1 MKSIITKIIVAL
13 VSLGVMGGI
22 AVVSIFIY
30 FSFDLPKI
38 SSLNDYKP
46 AVPSVIMA
54 KDGTVLAQLGKEKRE
69 IAQMDEIPKRVVNAF
84 LSAEDDSFY
93 EHTGVDYWGIFR
105 ATIANLKA
113 GKVVQGG
120 STITQQVAKSLLLTS
135 ERSISRKI
143 KDFLLAQRIE
153 EKFSKE
159 EILFLYLNQVYLGG
173 GYYGVKAAFRGYFEK
188 DLSEA
193 TVAEASMVAGLLVAP
208 GRYSPY
214 INPKRAKI
222 RQSYV
227 LGRMYAT
234 GKISKEEY
242 EAAIKEKIKFHIRKP
257 TPFKAGYF
265 TDWVRQRVVALVG
278 EDEFLVGGYE
288 IQTTLDYDLQKVAE
302 EQVQKNVKSVDKRQ
316 GYKGAI
322 KKLNKEEW
330 GDFQKSLL
338 EEFYKEQSTFFTIK
352 EDSEKEYE
360 VIFDTAEL
368 EESKE
373 RLSEFRK
380 SVPDKRIY
388 PGLDKEAKFTK
399 YIRKGETYQG
409 IVEYVDNWARA
420 VHVNIGGQY
429 GIIPYSGF
437 RWAHERNIS
446 EERHYWSY
454 LMKPSLLISEGDVIS
469 VKIKNFDMKINEL
482 VTDQFSKY
490 IDKKPKK
497 QKQLIYN
504 QRYMKL
510 ALEQEPD
517 VEGALVSMEP
527 RTGEIISLVGG
538 GNFEKSQF
546 NRALQSK
553 RQPGSAFKPIL
564 FAAALENGYTPSTI
578 IMDSPE
584 TLGGV
589 DASLDWKPR
598 NYDGKFKGPVTFR
611 DSLEHSRNVPTVKI
625 AYDLGVDKILNYVDR
640 IGLNATLAHDL
651 SLSLGSFGVTLIDI
665 VTTYGLFPN
674 GGKRV
679 IPKSILSIK
688 DRYGNP
694 VVFNEKYDDLKTPAE
709 EVPVIE
715 APKEEV
721 ELNDEEEVVA
731 DANQD
736 NEEKIE
742 TGEME
747 KEKENPFLLSLS
759 EEQVYDRR
767 LAYIM
772 TNLLRGVVLYGTGR
786 RAKSVSTYL
795 GGKTGTTNNYVDAWF
810 LGFSQNVVT
819 GVWTGFDEN
828 QTLGWGETGAKSAL
842 PAWTEYMRASV
853 KKYGESDFRV
863 PMGIVNVNI
872 DKDTGKPISA
882 GREGAFLESYVEG
895 TEPGAQS
902 DDSDDDMVEDNTG
915 PILEEDD
922 YYLNQ

>member
-1 MKSIITKIIVAL
+1 MKSIITKVFVTLI
-13 VSLGVMGGI
+13 SLAVMGGVV
-22 AVVSIFIY
+22 AVSIFIY

-38 SSLNDYKP
+38 SSLNDYEP
-46 AVPSVIMA
+46 AVPSVILS
-54 KDGTVLAQLGKEKRE
+54 KDGTVLAQLGKEKRD
-69 IAQMDEIPKRVVNAF
+69 IATMEEIPKRVVDAF

-113 GKVVQGG
+113 GRVVQGG

-143 KDFLLAQRIE
+143 KDFILAQRIE

-222 RQSYV
+222 RQGYV

-234 GKISKEEY
+234 GKISTEEY
-242 EAAIKEKIKFHIRKP
+242 EAALKEKIKFHIRKP

-278 EDEFLVGGYE
+278 EDDFLTGGYQ
-288 IQTTLDYDLQKVAE
+288 IQTTLDWELQKVAE
-302 EQVQKNVKSVDKRQ
+302 EQTKKNVKAVDKRQ
-316 GYKGAI
+316 GYKGPL
-322 KKLNKEEW
+322 KQLKKEEW
-330 GDFQKSLL
+330 DDFHKSFLS
-338 EEFYKEQSTFFTIK
+338 EYYKEQSTFFTIL
-352 EDSEKEYE
+352 ENNEKEYE
-360 VIFDTAEL
+360 VIFDEKEL
-368 EESKE
+368 EDSKLYFE
-373 RLSEFRK
+373 EFRK
-380 SVPDKRIY
+380 VVPDKRIY
-388 PGLDKEAKFTK
+388 PGFNKEAKFAE
-399 YIRKGETYQG
+399 YIKEGENYKGV
-409 IVEYVDNWARA
+409 VEYVDNWARA

-454 LMKPSLLISEGDVIS
+454 LIKPSHLISVGDVIN
-469 VKIKNFDMKINEL
+469 VRVLNFNMRLKDL
-482 VTDQFSKY
+482 VTDQFAKY
-490 IDKKPKK
+490 LDKKPKSQSALINK
-497 QKQLIYN
+497 QK
-504 QRYMKL
+504 YMKL
-510 ALEQEPD
+510 MLDQEPD
-517 VEGALVSMEP
+517 VEGALVSIEP
-527 RTGEIISLVGG
+527 KTGHVVALVGG
-538 GNFEKSQF
+538 QDFEKSQF

-598 NYDGKFKGPVTFR
+598 NYDGKFKGPVTVR
-611 DSLEHSRNVPTVKI
+611 DSLEHSRNVPTVKM
-625 AYDLGVDKILNYVDR
+625 AYDLGVDKILNFVDR
-640 IGLNATLAHDL
+640 IGFNATLAHDL

-665 VTTYGLFPN
+665 VTTYGIFPN

-679 IPKSILSIK
+679 IPKSIISIK
-688 DRYGNP
+688 DREGNP
-694 VVFNEKYDDLKTPAE
+694 VVFNEKYEDLKTPE
-709 EVPVIE
+709 DVTPVIE
-715 APKEEV
+715 APSDSEEAEDKENLES
-721 ELNDEEEVVA
+721 LLAAEENKA
-731 DANQD
+731 G
-736 NEEKIE
+736 EEA
-742 TGEME
+742 E
-747 KEKENPFLLSLS
+747 KEKPNPFLETLS
-759 EEQVYDRR
+759 EDQVYDRR
-767 LAYIM
+767 LAYVM
-772 TNLLRGVVLYGTGR
+772 TNLLRGVVLHGTGR
-786 RAKSVSTYL
+786 RAKSVSPFL

-810 LGFSQNVVT
+810 LGFSQNLVT

-842 PAWTEYMRASV
+842 PPWTEFMRAGV

-863 PMGIVNVNI
+863 PMGIVNVYI
-872 DKDTGKPISA
+872 DKDSGKPIGA
-882 GREGAFLESYVEG
+882 GREGAFLESFVEG

-902 DDSDDDMVEDNTG
+902 EDNEDLDDEDNNG